1 MRAFLPD
8 FEAVSARTLVQAL
21 TLLAQ
26 DRSAAQSVEATPSA
40 VTPVNRRWQPLAG
53 GTDLMVLFSAGKLP
67 AGRYLDIW
75 GIDELRGITVAP
87 SHVDLG
93 ALTTFTDVRQHALI
107 AQEFP
112 SLSQAAIESGA
123 IAIQNRGTLGGNIAN
138 ASPAADSPPAL
149 LTYDAELELVSLR
162 GARWLPYAEFHT
174 GYKQMQRA
182 ADELIARIRIPRC
195 SPSERERQLHYYR
208 KVGTRRAQA
217 ISKVCMAASALRDG
231 DRLTRVR
238 IGLGSVAPIPLR
250 CRHTEAILESGALT
264 PSLVHEA
271 QSILAGEIAPID
283 DIRSTRDY
291 RQHVAQGLLADFV
304 SRTLGL

>member
-1 MRAFLPD
+1 MRAFLPE
-8 FEAVSARTLVQAL
+8 FEAVSARSLVEAL

-26 DRSAAQSVEATPSA
+26 DRSAGQSVEATPSA
-40 VTPVNRRWQPLAG
+40 VTPVNRRWQPIAG
-53 GTDLMVLFSAGKLP
+53 GTDLMVLFSAGKLA

-87 SHVDLG
+87 SHIDLG
-93 ALTTFTDVRQHALI
+93 ALTTFTHVRQHSQLTA
-107 AQEFP
+107 EFP
-112 SLSQAAIESGA
+112 SLVQAAIESGA

-149 LTYDAELELVSLR
+149 LAYDAELELVSLR
-162 GARWLPYAEFHT
+162 GVRWLPYAEFHT

-182 ADELIARIRIPRC
+182 ADELIARIRIPRL

-217 ISKVCMAASALRDG
+217 ISKVCLAASVLREG

-238 IGLGSVAPIPLR
+238 IGLGSVAPVPLR
-250 CRHTEAILESGALT
+250 CRVTESVLESAALS
-264 PSLVHEA
+264 PALLREA
-271 QSILAGEIAPID
+271 QSVLATEIAPID
-283 DIRSTRDY
+283 DIRSTREY
-291 RQHVAQGLLADFV
+291 RRQVAQNLLADFV
-304 SRTLGL
+304 SRCQAV

>member
-1 MRAFLPD
+1 MRGYLPEY
-8 FEAVSARTLVQAL
+8 EAVSARTLVEAL
-21 TLLAQ
+21 TLLSQGAAGLDGPAQ
-26 DRSAAQSVEATPSA
+26 PPS
-40 VTPVNRRWQPLAG
+40 RRWQPIAG
-53 GTDLMVLFSAGKLP
+53 GTDLMVLMAAGKLP

-87 SHVDLG
+87 SHIDLG
-93 ALTTFTDVRQHALI
+93 ALSTFTQVRQHPLLST
-107 AQEFP
+107 EFP

-162 GARWLPYAEFHT
+162 GARWVPYAEFHT

-182 ADELIARIRIPRC
+182 SDELIVRIRLPRL
-195 SPSERERQLHYYR
+195 SQAERDRQLHYYR
-208 KVGTRRAQA
+208 KVGTRKAQA
-217 ISKVCMAASALRDG
+217 ISKVCFAGSLLRDG

-238 IGLGSVAPIPLR
+238 IALGSVAPIPLR
-250 CRHTEAILESGALT
+250 CPKTEAVMEGMTANPTLIA
-264 PSLVHEA
+264 EA
-271 QSILAGEIAPID
+271 QQVLAAEIAPID

-291 RQHVAQGLLADFV
+291 RRKVAQNLLSDF
-304 SRTLGL
+304 LGRAALR